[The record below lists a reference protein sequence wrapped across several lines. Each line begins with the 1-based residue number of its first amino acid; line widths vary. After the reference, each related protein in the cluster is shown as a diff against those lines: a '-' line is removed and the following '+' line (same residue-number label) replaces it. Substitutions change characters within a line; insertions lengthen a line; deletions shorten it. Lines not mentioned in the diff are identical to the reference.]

1 MTYDYR
7 NYNFLIHQNGR
18 NPFGFNELSDGYSS
32 VIQIVTGL
40 IMRMEQNW
48 LLKGTLSEYDVE
60 GIALIDEPET
70 HLHIELQRKILPFLV
85 TFFPRVQ
92 FIVSIHSP
100 YVLTSI
106 SEATIFDLEK
116 IQKKRVK
123 RFSLWLR
130 KKRKLPADAIRQ
142 RSSMRW
148 KKFFT
153 VNVTYANQKNAERNW
168 ALETARRWRWLDIRL
183 QQHTKNQFLLNVM
196 PVTFC
201 LMNKLRI

>member
-85 TFFPRVQ
+85 TFSHEFN
-92 FIVSIHSP
+92 
-100 YVLTSI
+100 
-106 SEATIFDLEK
+106 
-116 IQKKRVK
+116 
-123 RFSLWLR
+123 
-130 KKRKLPADAIRQ
+130 
-142 RSSMRW
+142 SSSAH
-148 KKFFT
+148 T
-153 VNVTYANQKNAERNW
+153 
-168 ALETARRWRWLDIRL
+168 RR
-183 QQHTKNQFLLNVM
+183 
-196 PVTFC
+196 TF
-201 LMNKLRI
+201 